1 MQASVSDVKKAQDIV
16 SNFLGKLNVS
26 AKAHV
31 FAVEEYLK
39 IEIDGSDAPILIGR
53 DGETLQAIR
62 QIISIMIR
70 RQIDADVV
78 VMVDIADYLARK
90 EQRMIELAKK
100 AAAQF
105 DKTNEPQDLPP
116 MNSYERRL
124 VHSWLTDA
132 GYLSESAG
140 EGYERHIVVKK

>member
-16 SNFLGKLNVS
+16 SGFLGKLNVS

-53 DGETLQAIR
+53 EGETLQAVR
-62 QIISIMIR
+62 HIISIMIR

-90 EQRMIELAKK
+90 EQRMIDLAKK
-100 AAAQF
+100 AAARF
-105 DKTNEPQDLPP
+105 EKTKEPQDLPP

-132 GYLSESAG
+132 GYQSESDG
-140 EGYERHIVVKK
+140 EGRDRHIVVKK